1 MDAVEPTQA
10 AMVSDTP
17 GHARGRSRRLRA
29 GVLHLGAALGWEPR
43 AVRAFG
49 EAVTRCPWPRCREP
63 EFAHMLR
70 AYAAMVDRVLARQ
83 SAASRPGPHGVDE
96 AGDADCS

>member
-1 MDAVEPTQA
+1 MDARELTRTALVIETR
-10 AMVSDTP
+10 

-29 GVLHLGAALGWEPR
+29 GVLHLGAVLGWEPR

-63 EFAHMLR
+63 EFARMLR

-83 SAASRPGPHGVDE
+83 SAASRPGAHYVDE
-96 AGDADCS
+96 VGDADCT